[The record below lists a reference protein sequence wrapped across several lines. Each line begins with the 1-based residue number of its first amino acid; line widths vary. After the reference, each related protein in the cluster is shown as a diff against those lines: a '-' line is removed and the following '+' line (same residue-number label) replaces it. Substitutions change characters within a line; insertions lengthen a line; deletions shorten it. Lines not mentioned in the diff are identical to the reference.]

1 MLNVD
6 LAGVEDIIQSTRT
19 VAFGESELNANLEH
33 IHHIYFIGILGAKAF
48 RLIRA
53 ELDFKT
59 LQTTPP
65 AR

>member
-33 IHHIYFIGILGAKAF
+33 IHHIYFIGILC
-48 RLIRA
+48 RN
-53 ELDFKT
+53 
-59 LQTTPP
+59 
-65 AR
+65 

>member
-33 IHHIYFIGILGAKAF
+33 IHHIYFIGILC
-48 RLIRA
+48 RNQLQNIRNSI
-53 ELDFKT
+53 L
-59 LQTTPP
+59 
-65 AR
+65 ARICHI